1 MHFQK
6 GLPHMEEQKEKKQ
19 GHKIKGQK
27 YKSLL
32 VWDILQKRTD
42 ENHAISLKE
51 IEEHL
56 KMYGI
61 TAERHSIKRDIDDI
75 LLLLNKEFDIDL
87 EEFGV
92 EERALLGYEVEY
104 DGAQRGFKIVRRP
117 YDFEELR
124 LLAECVRASKFISKS
139 QEEHLL
145 AAIEHLCS
153 DYQVEELQNEVYL
166 VGRNKTT
173 NRHIMAAMLKVNQAI
188 REKKKIAFHYQKYTI
203 QDRTQQVDRRR
214 GAIYKISPYKLIISD
229 GYYYVLAWD
238 SKKNSTITY
247 RLDRMK
253 SVEPI
258 DEPREGELE
267 FAKINMASY
276 TQQHFG
282 MFSGNK
288 KYVSIRFTNNLL
300 DTMVDRFGTG
310 SDVSYRPDDKTHFIV
325 STDIAISDQFFGWIA
340 GFRKMAKIVSPP
352 DVVTDFRKFLYDI
365 SGRYDGE

>member
-1 MHFQK
+1 
-6 GLPHMEEQKEKKQ
+6 MEEQKKKKQ
-19 GHKIKGQK
+19 GHKEKGQK

-42 ENHAISLKE
+42 EGHAIQLKE
-51 IEEHL
+51 IVEHL

-75 LLLLNKEFDIDL
+75 LTLLNKELDIDL
-87 EEFGV
+87 DEHGI

-104 DGAQRGFKIVRRP
+104 DAVQRGYKVSRRP

-139 QEEHLL
+139 QEDHLL
-145 AAIEHLCS
+145 AAIENLCS
-153 DYQVEELQNEVYL
+153 DYQIEELQNEVYL

-173 NRHIMAAMLKVNQAI
+173 NKHIMSAMLRINQAI
-188 REKKKIAFHYQKYTI
+188 REDRKITFHYQKFTI
-203 QDRTQQVDRRR
+203 KDRTQQVDRRQ
-214 GAIYKISPYKLIISD
+214 GAAYKLSPFKLIIND
-229 GYYYVLAWD
+229 GYYYLLAWD
-238 SKKNSTITY
+238 SKKEATVTY

-253 SVEPI
+253 GVDVVEE
-258 DEPREGELE
+258 EPREGHVE

-282 MFSGNK
+282 MFSGEK
-288 KYVSIRFTNNLL
+288 KRVSLRFTNNLL
-300 DTMVDRFGTG
+300 DTIVDRFGTA
-310 SDVSYRPDDKTHFIV
+310 SDVFYRVDDERHFVV
-325 STDIAISDQFFGWIA
+325 STDIAISDQFYGWLA

-352 DVVTDFRKFLYDI
+352 SVAEDFQKFLADI
-365 SGRYDGE
+365 SGRYESE

>member
-1 MHFQK
+1 
-6 GLPHMEEQKEKKQ
+6 MEEQKKQ
-19 GHKIKGQK
+19 GHKGKGQK

-42 ENHAISLKE
+42 ENHAIQLKE
-51 IEEHL
+51 IVEHL

-75 LLLLNKEFDIDL
+75 LILLNKELDIDL
-87 EEFGV
+87 GEQGI

-104 DGAQRGFKIVRRP
+104 DAVQHGYKVSRRP

-145 AAIEHLCS
+145 AAIENLCS

-173 NRHIMAAMLKVNQAI
+173 NKHIMAAMLKVNQAI
-188 REKKKIAFHYQKYTI
+188 RQDRKISFRYQKVTI
-203 QDRTQQVDRRR
+203 QDRTQQIDRRN
-214 GAIYKISPYKLIISD
+214 GATYVISPFKLIIND
-229 GYYYVLAWD
+229 GYYYVLAWNN
-238 SKKNSTITY
+238 KKNTTITF

-253 SVEPI
+253 GVEI
-258 DEPREGELE
+258 LNEAREGNLE
-267 FAKINMASY
+267 FSKINMETY

-282 MFSGNK
+282 MFSGEK
-288 KYVSIRFTNNLL
+288 KRVSLRFTNNLL
-300 DTMVDRFGTG
+300 DTIVDKLGTG
-310 SDVSYRPDDKTHFIV
+310 AEVFYRPDDERHFVV
-325 STDIAISDQFFGWIA
+325 STDIAISDQFYGWIA
-340 GFRKMAKIVSPP
+340 GFRKMAQIISPP
-352 DVVTDFRKFLYDI
+352 EVVTDFQGFLSDI
-365 SGRYDGE
+365 SQRYERE

>member
-1 MHFQK
+1 MD
-6 GLPHMEEQKEKKQ
+6 EQKEKKQ
-19 GHKIKGQK
+19 GHKGKGQK

-42 ENHAISLKE
+42 ENHAIQLKE
-51 IEEHL
+51 IVEHL

-75 LLLLNKEFDIDL
+75 LLLLNKELNIDL
-87 EEFGV
+87 DEQNI

-104 DGAQRGFKIVRRP
+104 DAAQHGYKVSRRP

-145 AAIEHLCS
+145 AAIENLCS
-153 DYQVEELQNEVYL
+153 DYQIEELQNEVYL

-173 NRHIMAAMLKVNQAI
+173 NTHIMGNILKINQAI
-188 REKKKIAFHYQKYTI
+188 RLNRKVSFRYQKYTI
-203 QDRTQQVDRRR
+203 RDRTQQVDRRG
-214 GAIYKISPYKLIISD
+214 GATYIVSPFKLIIND
-229 GYYYVLAWD
+229 GYYYLLAWD
-238 SKKNSTITY
+238 NKRNTTITY

-253 SVEPI
+253 GVDVA
-258 DEPREGELE
+258 DEPREGGVE
-267 FAKINMASY
+267 FGKINMKAY

-282 MFSGNK
+282 MFSGEK
-288 KYVSIRFTNNLL
+288 KTVSLRFTNNRR

-310 SDVSYRPDDKTHFIV
+310 VDVFYRPDDDTHFV
-325 STDIAISDQFFGWIA
+325 VTTQIAISDQFFGWLC

-352 DVVTDFRKFLYDI
+352 DVVADFHKFLDDI
-365 SGRYDGE
+365 YGRYEDV